1 MEATPKTARN
11 ITAPFN
17 KLFYALFVLLA
28 GYFLIVNQ
36 DYGVAMSNLG
46 IALIFDPFN
55 EKVSFPKRPLYQ
67 RIWLLTHLVLVFIL
81 LGMELF
87 Y

>member
-1 MEATPKTARN
+1 MESTRKTTKN
-11 ITAPFN
+11 ITKPVN
-17 KLFYALFVLLA
+17 KLFYTLFVLL
-28 GYFLIVNQ
+28 GSYFLVVNQ

-55 EKVSFPKRPLYQ
+55 EKVSFPRRPLYQ
-67 RIWLLTHLVLVFIL
+67 RIWLITHLTLVFVL
-81 LGMELF
+81 LSMELI